1 MAPPLDPIAPLRA
14 ALRGHYDIER
24 EIGQG
29 AFATVYLAR
38 DLKHERKV
46 ALKVLHADPTSETGE
61 LRFIREIRLLAR
73 LQHPNILPLHDSGH
87 VEALLYYVMPYVSGE
102 TLRERID
109 REKQLPLD
117 AACSIARDI
126 ADALAYAHAQGIIH
140 RDIKPENILLST
152 GHPIVADFGIARAID
167 VAGVRT
173 LTRTG
178 AASPG
183 TPAYMSPEQLMG
195 DKAVDGRSDTYS
207 LGCVLFE
214 MVTGKPPYAG
224 KEGFV
229 KRFTEAPPKASAFR
243 KDLPR
248 WLDDAI
254 EVALQR
260 DPQDRYPSAK
270 GFAEAL
276 REPEHAK
283 GAKEFEESGQQ
294 AASRDDV
301 LTHFQPSDTV
311 NRKRQLASHQAET
324 AVPAE
329 GSVGYARRLVG
340 AVQSHPKIA
349 TGVVVAV
356 LAAAIGLALTG
367 GSSRLL
373 ASFGARV
380 PLDSTRFVILPFIGQ
395 TAETRIVAS
404 HVSDGVY
411 DALQRNW
418 DDLQI
423 VDAAKVDELTRKNG
437 GSQVSQSEAI
447 RLGRQLGAGKV
458 IWGQV
463 LPGPRIRATLYDV
476 LTGASK
482 KEVSL
487 DGPPQHGTE
496 FAGLVR
502 ELLKVPGRPAAAD
515 GGDGGTRSF
524 AAWSAYGEAHA
535 AFARWDVSRAERDF
549 ADAVAADPNF
559 AAAQTWLAQL
569 GAWARPDKG
578 DWQDHANRA
587 AADAEKLAPKD
598 RIIAA
603 AVGAMAAGDYPR
615 ACGSYAEYRQVEPRS
630 FIGWYGLAECQRL
643 DKAVVKNGESASG
656 WSFRTSLHNARKMYM
671 RALQLEPGAHAFL
684 TFRTMKALLP
694 THASEARDGYGAGPR
709 QEVFAA
715 FPSLSGDTLAFIPYP
730 IAQFAA
736 LPANANSTHNAAL
749 DRNSDVLIS
758 FASDWTRQSPQSAD
772 AYEALADILE
782 ARGEVSER
790 SGRPSALAALITARH
805 LSASDI
811 QRLRLSASEVRLR
824 LKRSEFSQARALAD
838 SLLANHPMTNPDDA
852 GELIGLAALT
862 GRINQTAQLARYSE
876 RTPIADQVSIPPPL
890 AEAAANLYAHAALGA
905 CGDAVE
911 SLQGGL
917 ERALQ
922 SYVSEVKR
930 DGVRALLADRSY
942 SMLAPCTRA
951 QSARRIQDTHD
962 RLYRIQR
969 AFAHNDLRT
978 VRATFDS
985 LAVMRRSSRPGD
997 LTLDYTYQEA
1007 WLKTAMGDT
1016 AAAIRQ
1022 LDLALSSL
1030 PTLNAVA
1037 LKDPGVAAAV
1047 GRAIALRAEL
1057 ANDAHDAAT
1066 TRRWASALVA
1076 LWENADKPLQPTV
1089 TRMRQL
1095 AATKQS

>member
-1 MAPPLDPIAPLRA
+1 
-14 ALRGHYDIER
+14 
-24 EIGQG
+24 
-29 AFATVYLAR
+29 
-38 DLKHERKV
+38 
-46 ALKVLHADPTSETGE
+46 
-61 LRFIREIRLLAR
+61 
-73 LQHPNILPLHDSGH
+73 
-87 VEALLYYVMPYVSGE
+87 
-102 TLRERID
+102 
-109 REKQLPLD
+109 
-117 AACSIARDI
+117 
-126 ADALAYAHAQGIIH
+126 
-140 RDIKPENILLST
+140 
-152 GHPIVADFGIARAID
+152 
-167 VAGVRT
+167 
-173 LTRTG
+173 
-178 AASPG
+178 
-183 TPAYMSPEQLMG
+183 
-195 DKAVDGRSDTYS
+195 
-207 LGCVLFE
+207 
-214 MVTGKPPYAG
+214 
-224 KEGFV
+224 
-229 KRFTEAPPKASAFR
+229 
-243 KDLPR
+243 
-248 WLDDAI
+248 
-254 EVALQR
+254 
-260 DPQDRYPSAK
+260 
-270 GFAEAL
+270 
-276 REPEHAK
+276 
-283 GAKEFEESGQQ
+283 
-294 AASRDDV
+294 
-301 LTHFQPSDTV
+301 
-311 NRKRQLASHQAET
+311 
-324 AVPAE
+324 
-329 GSVGYARRLVG
+329 
-340 AVQSHPKIA
+340 
-349 TGVVVAV
+349 
-356 LAAAIGLALTG
+356 
-367 GSSRLL
+367 
-373 ASFGARV
+373 
-380 PLDSTRFVILPFIGQ
+380 
-395 TAETRIVAS
+395 
-404 HVSDGVY
+404 
-411 DALQRNW
+411 
-418 DDLQI
+418 
-423 VDAAKVDELTRKNG
+423 
-437 GSQVSQSEAI
+437 
-447 RLGRQLGAGKV
+447 
-458 IWGQV
+458 
-463 LPGPRIRATLYDV
+463 
-476 LTGASK
+476 
-482 KEVSL
+482 
-487 DGPPQHGTE
+487 
-496 FAGLVR
+496 
-502 ELLKVPGRPAAAD
+502 
-515 GGDGGTRSF
+515 
-524 AAWSAYGEAHA
+524 
-535 AFARWDVSRAERDF
+535 
-549 ADAVAADPNF
+549 
-559 AAAQTWLAQL
+559 
-569 GAWARPDKG
+569 
-578 DWQDHANRA
+578 
-587 AADAEKLAPKD
+587 
-598 RIIAA
+598 
-603 AVGAMAAGDYPR
+603 
-615 ACGSYAEYRQVEPRS
+615 
-630 FIGWYGLAECQRL
+630 
-643 DKAVVKNGESASG
+643 
-656 WSFRTSLHNARKMYM
+656 
-671 RALQLEPGAHAFL
+671 
-684 TFRTMKALLP
+684 
-694 THASEARDGYGAGPR
+694 
-709 QEVFAA
+709 
-715 FPSLSGDTLAFIPYP
+715 
-730 IAQFAA
+730 
-736 LPANANSTHNAAL
+736 
-749 DRNSDVLIS
+749 
-758 FASDWTRQSPQSAD
+758 SDWTRQSPQSAD